1 LAILRAKNLQKSND
15 FNELKLWHTLCNPTH
30 WRWLSVDNVFELNES
45 EEKELKEAMEIL
57 TKYYEGIWLRN
68 LVNLHRA

>member
-1 LAILRAKNLQKSND
+1 MD
-15 FNELKLWHTLCNPTH
+15 
-30 WRWLSVDNVFELNES
+30 VDNVFELNES

-57 TKYYEGIWLRN
+57 KKYYEEMWLRN